1 MQAVSCVTVFLP
13 YSKALGISVF
23 SLSGLRMNF
32 IFPVFVCRKFV
43 RTTNEHVER
52 LSGVRIFAA

>member
-13 YSKALGISVF
+13 YSKSLGISVF

-32 IFPVFVCRKFV
+32 IFPIFVCRKFV
-43 RTTNEHVER
+43 RIAHELHF
-52 LSGVRIFAA
+52 SYFCM